1 MSGSEVL
8 EIKRTLDGKEQTFRC
23 TLIRQEPAWMAVRY
37 VLPQSATVGSLTLP
51 AGAETI
57 AHFWPDRPYTAYHW
71 LGADGRTLGIYLS
84 AASDVEISP
93 GAVRWRDLALD
104 LLITPD
110 GRVAVLDD
118 DEARRAPEWAQAM
131 IARARTLLMGQAD
144 AIAAEVAALT
154 DIARSPQAA
163 GPRRLL

>member
-23 TLIRQEPAWMAVRY
+23 TLLLGGPAWLSVRY
-37 VLPQSATVGSLTLP
+37 ILPRSATVGPLALP

-71 LGADGRTLGIYLS
+71 LGADGRTLGVYLN

-93 GAVRWRDLALD
+93 GQVRWRDLALD

-110 GRVAVLDD
+110 GAVAVLDD
-118 DEARRAPEWAQAM
+118 DEAQRAPEEAQPL
-131 IARARTLLMGQAD
+131 IARARAQLVGQAA
-144 AIAAEVAALT
+144 AIAAEVTTLT
-154 DIARSPQAA
+154 DLARASQAT
-163 GPRRLL
+163 GPRRAS